1 MEALSPG
8 HLVVIA
14 VAAVV
19 LFFGWQQLPDL
30 TRSVAR
36 SLRIF
41 RTEVKGLTDDARTVR
56 AEVSESGVLA
66 GPGPRRPSPTPPAD
80 VATR

>member
-19 LFFGWQQLPDL
+19 LFFGWKQLPDL

-41 RTEVKGLTDDARTVR
+41 RTEITGLAEDARTVR
-56 AEVSESGVLA
+56 AEVSESGVLVTRA
-66 GPGPRRPSPTPPAD
+66 TAPTSRPRPQ
-80 VATR
+80 V